1 MIDIWQMKFAKIRPF
16 VLSLLIFLAACNPL
30 TTSVSMVITPVQTPL
45 ELLLASP
52 TPGVQTTLTP
62 AGVLEPT
69 PTFSI
74 TAEGVGQQGLPCVPV
89 QSAVTFSAPMRFEEY
104 PRAILEYL
112 NEGGPPLSLETELNR
127 AGVASKPI
135 AVAAADMT
143 GDVKTDVVVSI
154 FDPVS
159 KLSPPAGILYIFTCQ
174 EDAYVVSLGLQI
186 ENMGAPIIHALQDMN
201 ADGSAELVT
210 GLPQCDEIMCFEQVQ
225 IIFWNGETF
234 ENRLD
239 GETED
244 LPYPNIT
251 VKIQRDGSYQLK
263 IDSESS
269 GNQGAGLTRRLSRQ
283 WDYNKASGYW
293 VFAKEIKAA
302 SNYRLH
308 VLQDAD
314 LAAQSGDYTSALPL
328 YNRVIND
335 QSLQEYLDADSE
347 RPNLQAYARYRM
359 AVIYIK
365 LNQTTFASSIL
376 DEMKRTVLPE
386 SPQIFYLKMAEE
398 YQRIYQSSGEE
409 AACQAVQAFAADNS
423 TKVLDP
429 LGSKIY
435 GSANPDYTPEAM
447 CP

>member
-1 MIDIWQMKFAKIRPF
+1 MIDIWQMKFMKIRLF
-16 VLSLLIFLAACNPL
+16 VLQLLIFLAACNPL
-30 TTSVSMVITPVQTPL
+30 TTSAPMVITPVQTPL

-52 TPGVQTTLTP
+52 TPGVQTVLTP
-62 AGVLEPT
+62 AGVSEPT
-69 PTFSI
+69 PTLSI
-74 TAEGVGQQGLPCVPV
+74 SADEMGRQGVPCVAV
-89 QSAVTFSAPMRFEEY
+89 QSEAAFSMPMRFEEY
-104 PRAILEYL
+104 PRMILEYL
-112 NEGGPPLSLETELNR
+112 NEGGSPLSLEAELNR

-143 GDVKTDVVVSI
+143 GDVKVDVVVSI
-154 FDPVS
+154 FNPES
-159 KLSPPAGILYIFTCQ
+159 KLSPPEGIQYIFICQ
-174 EDAYVVSLGLQI
+174 EDAYVIGHSLQI

-201 ADGSAELVT
+201 ADGRAELVV
-210 GLPQCDEIMCFEQVQ
+210 GLPQCDETTCFELVQ
-225 IIFWNGETF
+225 IIFWTGETF
-234 ENRLD
+234 ENRLN

-251 VKIQRDGSYQLK
+251 VKIQGDGSYQLE

-283 WDYNKASGYW
+283 WNFNKDSGYW

-314 LAAQSGDYTSALPL
+314 LAARAGDYTGALPL

-365 LNQTTFASSIL
+365 LNQTTFASSIM
-376 DEMKRTVLPE
+376 DELKRTILPE
-386 SPQIFYLKMAEE
+386 SPQIGYLKMAAE
-398 YQRIYQSSGEE
+398 YQRIYQADGEE
-409 AACQAVQAFAADNS
+409 AACQAVQAFAAENS
-423 TKVLDP
+423 AKVLDP